1 MMKKLSNIFLV
12 VAATLV
18 LAWFLPWLVG
28 FAVPSASKSQVVYYS
43 PVSDK
48 FVTSRSDD
56 DDGKMKYFELNADGS
71 LSKEVTRDERDRLL
85 PQVFYTVLSGK
96 DELPDTVCGRQVSI
110 KIFKENS
117 WVFVSSPREVNR
129 VNARVDMMMES
140 MPERLELEDATED
153 SRLTE
158 WSLSIWRQMPSCLS
172 AVRDSRRCLKMR
184 ALHFLQR

>member
-1 MMKKLSNIFLV
+1 MKKLSNIFLV

-85 PQVFYTVLSGK
+85 PQVFYTVLSG
-96 DELPDTVCGRQVSI
+96 
-110 KIFKENS
+110 
-117 WVFVSSPREVNR
+117 
-129 VNARVDMMMES
+129 
-140 MPERLELEDATED
+140 
-153 SRLTE
+153 
-158 WSLSIWRQMPSCLS
+158 
-172 AVRDSRRCLKMR
+172 VRCR
-184 ALHFLQR
+184 